1 MREES
6 EQCTQRHDNQILHV
20 KVKPLQRVYQEGDF
34 VLEQRT

>member
-6 EQCTQRHDNQILHV
+6 EQCIQRHDKLHV
-20 KVKPLQRVYQEGDF
+20 KVEPLQLVYQEGDF